1 MTVMT
6 AQEATEHVIQTNAA
20 FSVAEQDIRGVT
32 YRVFE
37 NAPHHVAALLHGSRE
52 AQGNGAAEYLVFEE
66 ERWTFDAFIA
76 DVNRMAHVLRDEFGV
91 TKGTPVAIAM
101 RNCPELMIMVMAC
114 ASLGALTVFVNA
126 WWTTDELDYAL
137 QDSGARLV
145 FADGDRISRLT
156 PLVAPLE
163 LTCVGVRDGE
173 NTAQHSYSVLKSAAS
188 SDARPDADIAADD
201 DFAVM
206 YSSGTTGRP
215 KGVVQTHRGAVN
227 AVFSWLFT
235 AVIAPLMDPDHDP
248 DAPAVRPSVLI
259 VTPLFHVTATH
270 PMFLL
275 SLPAGAM
282 VAVMPKWDARKA
294 VEIIRDEKITR
305 FLGVPTQSADL
316 MIAMQEMGETLPTL
330 DYIGAGG
337 AKRPPAQ
344 VGELAELLP
353 NAAVATGWGM
363 TETNA
368 LGIGMIGDEYNAR
381 PEVPPANCI
390 RLLQDVRLLDDDG

>member
-163 LTCVGVRDGE
+163 LTCVGVRDGGK
-173 NTAQHSYSVLKSAAS
+173 HSSTQLFRAEVRSV
-188 SDARPDADIAADD
+188 
-201 DFAVM
+201 F
-206 YSSGTTGRP
+206 
-215 KGVVQTHRGAVN
+215 
-227 AVFSWLFT
+227 
-235 AVIAPLMDPDHDP
+235 
-248 DAPAVRPSVLI
+248 
-259 VTPLFHVTATH
+259 
-270 PMFLL
+270 
-275 SLPAGAM
+275 
-282 VAVMPKWDARKA
+282 
-294 VEIIRDEKITR
+294 
-305 FLGVPTQSADL
+305 
-316 MIAMQEMGETLPTL
+316 
-330 DYIGAGG
+330 
-337 AKRPPAQ
+337 
-344 VGELAELLP
+344 
-353 NAAVATGWGM
+353 
-363 TETNA
+363 
-368 LGIGMIGDEYNAR
+368 
-381 PEVPPANCI
+381 
-390 RLLQDVRLLDDDG
+390 